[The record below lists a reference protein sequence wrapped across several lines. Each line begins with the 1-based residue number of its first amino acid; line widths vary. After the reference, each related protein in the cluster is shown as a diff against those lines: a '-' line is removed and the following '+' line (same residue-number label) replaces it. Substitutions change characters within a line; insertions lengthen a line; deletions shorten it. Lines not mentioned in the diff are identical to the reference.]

1 MAHDFTV
8 DVHSHNF
15 PPHIA
20 ARALTALCRRTGD
33 SLQPSADG
41 TLENQLDHMELAGV
55 DRAVMCPVATK
66 PTQHAV
72 ILRTAR
78 AIRDGELGDR
88 ARRMIVPFASAHPAD
103 PDLTA
108 HLREIAAAGIRG
120 VKIHPYYQEFDL
132 ADPAVW
138 PMFRTLA
145 DLGLVVQCHCGYDI
159 GYPERYDACG
169 PREIATLLKNVRGLT
184 FIAAHL
190 GGCRGFAP
198 HATDAL
204 MECGCFLDTS
214 ALHRDWHRDE
224 QMRLLRCWPTDRL
237 LFGTDF
243 PWVHYPEALRWVRDI
258 RDPRDHAAVLGGNA
272 ARLLGL

>member
-1 MAHDFTV
+1 MSTMII

-15 PPHIA
+15 PVRLA

-41 TLENQLDHMELAGV
+41 TLENHLDHMETAGV

-66 PTQHAV
+66 PTQHEP
-72 ILRTAR
+72 ILRTAC
-78 AIRDGELGDR
+78 AIRDGELGER
-88 ARRMIVPFASAHPAD
+88 ARRMIVPFASVHPAD
-103 PDLTA
+103 PDLRA
-108 HLREIAAAGIRG
+108 HIREIAAAGIRG
-120 VKIHPYYQEFDL
+120 VKIHPYYQDFDL
-132 ADPAVW
+132 SDPAVR
-138 PMFRTLA
+138 PMFAALSDA
-145 DLGLVVQCHCGYDI
+145 GLVVQCHCGHDI
-159 GYPERYDACG
+159 GYPGRYDACG
-169 PREIATLLKNVRGLT
+169 PREIEVLLKNVRPLK

-204 MECGCFLDTS
+204 LECGCHIDTS
-214 ALHRDWHRDE
+214 ALHRDWHCDE
-224 QMRLLRCWPTDRL
+224 QMRLLRSWPTERL

-243 PWVHYPEALRWVRDI
+243 PWVHYPEALRWVRTY
-258 RDPRDHAAVLGGNA
+258 RAPEDHAAVLGGNA